1 MGPVQVLVVG
11 FDEPNFTGDVLAE
24 FERLTEAGIVRLIDV
39 LVVDRRED
47 GSLHTVDAADS
58 ASGVLA
64 TGLLTGNGT
73 GDGVG
78 DDAAWSLADA
88 VPPGSAA
95 AVALIEHIWAAPLA
109 AAIVN
114 AGGIAREET
123 WLAPDDVAQL
133 ENLIAQRT
141 NTTT

>member
-39 LVVDRRED
+39 LVVERRED

-64 TGLLTGNGT
+64 TDLLTGNGT